1 MLIEKFI
8 KKIFISFYCDE
19 KFYLYAEIIR
29 NNNKIKSFK
38 KEFEEKKELE
48 NEIKN
53 LSEDY
58 TQYYIST
65 IIDSINQGVVPTCDK
80 HTYKDWGIDME
91 NVTFVCVKN
100 KYSLYTS
107 LYDLMSV
114 KKSFNLDIDFLY
126 SIFAPID
133 FIAKQRNNYL
143 YVLIL
148 NTKIAFIAYQNNI
161 PIFSEIDIF
170 EKENEENEEIEPID
184 DINIAEDI
192 SEDIEEEA
200 NAVNLKEEKI
210 EKSDIEYNIIEKLK
224 KVIKD
229 YYENYSEDF
238 LEKIIFLD
246 TVGMNNSLIKI
257 VEDELFMDS
266 EIKKTDLLQI
276 LNSISKKNV

>member
-29 NNNKIKSFK
+29 NNNKIESFK

-192 SEDIEEEA
+192 SEDIE
-200 NAVNLKEEKI
+200 
-210 EKSDIEYNIIEKLK
+210 
-224 KVIKD
+224 
-229 YYENYSEDF
+229 
-238 LEKIIFLD
+238 
-246 TVGMNNSLIKI
+246 
-257 VEDELFMDS
+257 
-266 EIKKTDLLQI
+266 
-276 LNSISKKNV
+276 